1 VISPETMPHDRA
13 AELLPW
19 LVNDSLDAGEREAVR
34 EHATSCVICRRELAQ
49 LETLR
54 TAIVSADASGTV
66 AAPNMRRINA
76 RIDALVDSETAGGI
90 LLAKLRE
97 WFKNPWQ
104 VAFVVQT
111 ALLVALV
118 ALWQLPQ
125 RPEPEFTTLTEPQT
139 LPDGH
144 YVRIVF
150 DPTFG
155 AARIS
160 TLLEGT
166 GLSVATG
173 PSVRGVY
180 TLRFDEGTSD
190 ADRAAIVAALHG
202 ASGVLFVQPVA
213 GEEDK

>member
-19 LVNDSLDAGEREAVR
+19 LVNDSLDAGEHEAVR

-54 TAIVSADASGTV
+54 TVIAAADGSGTV
-66 AAPNMRRINA
+66 AVPNMRRINA
-76 RIDALVDSETAGGI
+76 RIDALVDSKTAGGI

-97 WFKNPWQ
+97 WFDNPWRA
-104 VAFVVQT
+104 AFVAQT
-111 ALLVALV
+111 ALLVALI

-150 DPTFG
+150 DPTFD
-155 AARIS
+155 AARIA

-166 GLSVATG
+166 RLSIASG
-173 PSVRGVY
+173 PSARGVY
-180 TLRFDEGTSD
+180 TLRFDEGTSG
-190 ADRAAIVAALHG
+190 ADRAATVAALHG
-202 ASGVLFVQPVA
+202 ASGVLFVQPIA
-213 GEEDK
+213 GEAAK